1 MRKPQVYVDKN
12 NNVTVIFGK
21 EYESKQCN
29 VTVVHDRG
37 IKTKNFRNVW
47 GTMLTRYVFH
57 CANAYGDSGY
67 ASRTNEFKELK
78 NQKKYFLRRK

>member
-12 NNVTVIFGK
+12 NNVTVVFGK

-37 IKTKNFRNVW
+37 IALKGVKYIW
-47 GTMLTRYVFH
+47 GNMLTRYVYH

-67 ASRTNEFKELK
+67 SSTSNDFRKLK
-78 NQKKYFLRRK
+78 DQKKYSLRRN

>member
-12 NNVTVIFGK
+12 NNVTVVFGK

-37 IKTKNFRNVW
+37 VAIKGKRNFW
-47 GTMLTRYVFH
+47 GNILTRYVYH
-57 CANAYGDSGY
+57 CANAYGDSGH
-67 ASRTNEFKELK
+67 SSTSNDFKELK
-78 NQKKYFLRRK
+78 EQKRYTLRRK